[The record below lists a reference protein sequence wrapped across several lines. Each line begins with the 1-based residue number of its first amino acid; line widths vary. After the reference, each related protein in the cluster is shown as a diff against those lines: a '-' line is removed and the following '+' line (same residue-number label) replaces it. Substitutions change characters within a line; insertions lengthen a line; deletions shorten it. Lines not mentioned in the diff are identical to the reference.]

1 MALTQSN
8 NSNRNRE
15 FEKHFSGIRFSYCC
29 FQEVFRAKFREIDKQ
44 PSYQVAQVALW
55 ELDKKSGRGRM

>member
-1 MALTQSN
+1 MELNSPIVVSKKYSGRNLGKLT
-8 NSNRNRE
+8 R
-15 FEKHFSGIRFSYCC
+15 
-29 FQEVFRAKFREIDKQ
+29 Q